1 MVVKT
6 VQDDIFN
13 SEAKHIAFAVN
24 SEGYNDAGFAG
35 QVSSK
40 YWSELA
46 NCGTHEIG
54 TVLSKKVGDK
64 TFHALVCHSLK
75 NGWGENQADV
85 IKECFD
91 KIPANGEVV
100 ATIAI
105 GTGFVGMM
113 SGANFRQ
120 IVCGMHD
127 SEQQIML
134 HSGYT
139 LEAVINCYNEEKSE
153 VKTKKKRK

>member
-1 MVVKT
+1 MLVKT
-6 VQDDIFN
+6 VQGDIFN

-24 SEGYNDAGFAG
+24 KEGYNDAGFAG

-40 YWSELA
+40 YWNELA
-46 NCGTHEIG
+46 NCGLHEIG

-64 TFHALVCHSLK
+64 TFHALVCHSLE
-75 NGWGENQADV
+75 NGWGENQAEV

-91 KIPANGEVV
+91 KIPTNGEPV

-120 IVCGMHD
+120 IICGMHD
-127 SEQQIML
+127 SEQQVML
-134 HSGYT
+134 HADYT
-139 LEAVINCYNEEKSE
+139 LEAVINCYNEEKDKVE
-153 VKTKKKRK
+153 TQKR